1 MTNSF
6 LKGYKWS
13 EISRDERYYCAHLFQ
28 LMNNNQEKT
37 ITWIRDN
44 LYGEMNL
51 DKSWEIGYEVCFY
64 RDYFHWFKKDESIKT
79 SIYPEKRTFDLV
91 LFSDD
96 EIIII
101 EAKAHEI
108 FKQKQVDDIKEDK
121 DLIAKLSDHQV
132 NVKCFALASSKYFDN
147 SKKFNKEWL
156 NKDIFDNSFTWK
168 QMAKLFD
175 EDTLLKRANFLRYEK
190 DIDEL
195 KRITA
200 K

>member
-13 EISRDERYYCAHLFQ
+13 ELSRDERYYCAHLFQ
-28 LMNNNQEKT
+28 LMSNNKEQT

-44 LYGEMNL
+44 LYKEMDLN
-51 DKSWEIGYEVCFY
+51 KSWEIGYEVCFY
-64 RDYFHWFKKDESIKT
+64 RDYFHWFKKGESIKS

-108 FKQKQVDDIKEDK
+108 FKQKQIADIEEDK
-121 DLIAKLSDHQV
+121 RLIAMLFHHKVS
-132 NVKCFALASSKYFDN
+132 VKCFALASSKYFDN

-156 NKDIFDNSFTWK
+156 KKDIFDKSFTWE
-168 QMAKLFD
+168 QMAILFSND
-175 EDTLLKRANFLRYEK
+175 VLLKRANLLRYEK
-190 DIDEL
+190 DIGEL
-195 KRITA
+195 KRKTT